1 MQRFVGLV
9 QDLAD
14 DDPELLAQLV
24 EEVVQ
29 QYEAEHESEPVE
41 AQHA

>member
-1 MQRFVGLV
+1 MQRFVELV

-14 DDPELLAQLV
+14 DAPELLAQLV

-29 QYEAEHESEPVE
+29 QYEVESESESVD